1 MFVTGPSDLNG
12 VSHWFFSEL
21 AADGPGQAL
30 TEQKMRTHH
39 TGTSI
44 YLSSKIQFSVIT
56 IAWYSCV

>member
-30 TEQKMRTHH
+30 TEQR
-39 TGTSI
+39 
-44 YLSSKIQFSVIT
+44 
-56 IAWYSCV
+56 